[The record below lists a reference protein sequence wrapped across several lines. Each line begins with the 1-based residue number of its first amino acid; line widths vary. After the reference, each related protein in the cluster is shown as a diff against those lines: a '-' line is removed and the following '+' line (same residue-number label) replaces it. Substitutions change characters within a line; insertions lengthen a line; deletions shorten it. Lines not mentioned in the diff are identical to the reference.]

1 MNIITKSR
9 WLLFAPV
16 ILSVFLS
23 DCEQV
28 KELAAISFNTNL
40 EFSIPVTELSIG
52 SNINYDESMILDANN
67 NPEIRKYTGKIRN
80 IEVQTMEFAIEDYSS
95 TVDEEIYMNNG
106 VIGFGD
112 KSSSV
117 STSTCNVDAIPVTH
131 WAGTGFFEFS
141 DCNSTLSFIG
151 NALSDQQAVI
161 IFIQGTLTKAPVSF
175 NLKVRMKVK
184 VTATTL

>member
-1 MNIITKSR
+1 MNNITKSS
-9 WLLFAPV
+9 WFFFVPV
-16 ILSVFLS
+16 IMTVFLS
-23 DCEQV
+23 DCDQV
-28 KELAAISFNTNL
+28 KELAAISFNTTL
-40 EFSIPVTELSIG
+40 EFSIPVAELSVG

-67 NPEIRKYTGKIRN
+67 NSEIRKYTGNIRS
-80 IEVQTMEFAIEDYSS
+80 IEVQLMEFAIENYSS
-95 TVDEEIYMNNG
+95 VVEEEIYLNNG

-117 STSTCNVDAIPVTH
+117 YTSTCNVDAFPITH
-131 WAGTGFFEFS
+131 WAGTGFFEIS
-141 DCNSTLSFIG
+141 DCNSTLSAIG
-151 NALSDQQAVI
+151 SALSDQQAVK